1 MSLKSFFSTAFA
13 LSTVVGAATLGASD
27 AHAFDVE
34 RIVNSGDPTNRIN
47 VVILGDGFRAQDQAA
62 LTAKANELVTE
73 FQNLALFSS
82 YKQYFNF
89 TVVHTISNTN
99 GAIGG
104 DDNPNPDTIFG
115 SYYNC
120 AGIDR
125 LICLGDE
132 AAVFNVLAT
141 DVPEYQPALDIAIV
155 VVNDSKYGGSGGTLS
170 TYSVNQ
176 FASQIAVH
184 EIGHS
189 FGNLADEYSDPYPGY
204 PDCQNECPEP
214 NATTAAHLTLQT
226 LKWGHWV
233 ENGTNLPT
241 TGNDPDLVGAYQGGR
256 YQPTTVY
263 RPVPNCIMRSLG
275 QAYCPVCSEA
285 MILRVYDK
293 TKLVETPSPSATT
306 VTVGTESIQAFSI
319 NGPKPEPD
327 TIKAT
332 WTVDGA
338 EVFVGPTLNLDG
350 KTLTEGSHTLKVDLI
365 DESAIVR
372 EDPSS
377 LLTDTHTWELDVVPV
392 TSSTTGSGGSGS
404 GGNGSGANGSGGSS
418 NDGDGDGD
426 GDDETTSTVTCN
438 CQVPGAVSG
447 HSYGV
452 FAIGA
457 LVFALARR
465 RRR

>member
-1 MSLKSFFSTAFA
+1 MSLKSFLASTLA
-13 LSTVVGAATLGASD
+13 LTATLGATT

-34 RIVNSGDPTNRIN
+34 KVVASGDPNNRIN
-47 VVILGDGFRAQDQAA
+47 VVILGDGFRTEDQAD
-62 LTAKANELVTE
+62 LTAKAKELITE
-73 FQNLALFSS
+73 FQSLALFAS

-99 GAIGG
+99 GAING

-120 AGIDR
+120 ASIDR

-155 VVNDSKYGGSGGTLS
+155 VVNDSKLGGSGGTLS

-189 FGNLADEYSDPYPGY
+189 LGNLADEYSDPYPGY

-233 ENGTNLPT
+233 EGSTPLPT
-241 TGNDPDLVGAYQGGR
+241 TGDDPNLVGAYQGGR
-256 YQPTTVY
+256 YQPSTVY

-293 TKLVETPSPSATT
+293 TKLVEAPSPAGATI
-306 VTVGTESIQAFSI
+306 TVGTESVQPFTIL
-319 NGPKPEPD
+319 GPKPEPD
-327 TIKAT
+327 SIKAT
-332 WTVDGA
+332 WTVDGV

-350 KTLTEGSHTLKVDLI
+350 KTLTEGPHTLKVDLI

-392 TSSTTGSGGSGS
+392 ISSTTSGSGGSGS
-404 GGNGSGANGSGGSS
+404 GGSGSGGSGNGGS
-418 NDGDGDGD
+418 AS
-426 GDDETTSTVTCN
+426 GDDDDDGSSSTGTCN
-438 CQVPGAVSG
+438 CQLPGSSG
-447 HSYGV
+447 GNAYGAIV
-452 FAIGA
+452 IGA
-457 LVFALARR
+457 LVFALSRR
-465 RRR
+465 RRS

>member
-1 MSLKSFFSTAFA
+1 MSLKSF
-13 LSTVVGAATLGASD
+13 LATTLAVSAGLVTTSAS
-27 AHAFDVE
+27 AFDVE

-47 VVILGDGFRAQDQAA
+47 VVILGDGFRAQDQAE

-99 GAIGG
+99 GAIDG

-170 TYSVNQ
+170 TYSVNE

-214 NATTAAHLTLQT
+214 NATTSAHLTLAT

-256 YQPTTVY
+256 YQPSTVY

-293 TKLVETPSPSATT
+293 TRLVEMPSPSAGT

-319 NGPKPEPD
+319 IGPKPEPD
-327 TIKAT
+327 SIKAT

-350 KTLTEGSHTLKVDLI
+350 KTLTEGAHTLKVDLI

-372 EDPSS
+372 EDPNS
-377 LLTDTHTWELDVVPV
+377 LLTDTHSWELDVIPV
-392 TSSTTGSGGSGS
+392 TSSTTGSGGSGGSGS
-404 GGNGSGANGSGGSS
+404 GGTGSGGSPS
-418 NDGDGDGD
+418 DGDGD
-426 GDDETTSTVTCN
+426 GDDESTSTVTCN
-438 CQVPGAVSG
+438 CQVPGSISG
-447 HSYGV
+447 NAYGAL
-452 FAIGA
+452 AIGA
-457 LVFALARR
+457 LVFAFARR
-465 RRR
+465 RRS